1 MRILINIFYLFVA
14 IILSFYTISLL
25 EAKKSLESE
34 KEKLQEELFYY
45 QEENIRLERLNQQTM
60 YLLLNGFKED

>member
-14 IILSFYTISLL
+14 IILSFYTIFLL

-34 KEKLQEELFYY
+34 KEKLQRELRYY
-45 QEENIRLERLNQQTM
+45 QEENARLERLNQQTM